1 MSFDLAV
8 IEANGNGG
16 DLQLVGNDLAIVYGL
31 ENMPYLG
38 MFGGN
43 LEESTINN
51 VVRLQSFDWWGNNLL
66 MPNNQSIQFNSIVER
81 TLNNT
86 ALTSAGRV
94 IIENAIKTDLAFLSS
109 VATITVSV
117 IIVSTDRINVSL
129 SVLQNTNN
137 TKVTIIN
144 FRKQENGDWYIF
156 DFNDDFFL

>member
-1 MSFDLAV
+1 MPFDLAV

-16 DLQLVGNDLAIVYGL
+16 DLQLVGNDLALVFGV

-43 LEESTINN
+43 VEESTVNN

-66 MPNNQSIQFNSIVER
+66 MPNNQSIQFNSVVER

-86 ALTSAGRV
+86 PLTSAGRV
-94 IIENAIKTDLAFLSS
+94 IIENAIKTDLAFLSPL
-109 VATITVSV
+109 ATITVTV
-117 IIVSTDRINVSL
+117 TIVATDRINVGL
-129 SVLQNTNN
+129 SVLQNDNSTR
-137 TKVTIIN
+137 VTIIN

-156 DFNDDFFL
+156 DFNDDFYL